1 MLNAEAGTSAP
12 ARPLIGTPALW
23 GLLVG
28 GLQAA
33 TPLAFWW
40 LPSATV
46 YALGLAAIASIYI
59 GFTVANAIITAEIVA
74 AVRFHG

>member
-1 MLNAEAGTSAP
+1 MNAALDAEAGSSSP

-28 GLQAA
+28 GLRAA

-46 YALGLAAIASIYI
+46 YALGLAGIASIYI
-59 GFTVANAIITAEIVA
+59 SFAVADGRAFVPAT
-74 AVRFHG
+74 